1 MPDGGNSIVV
11 KVNNLCPDAGNPLCA
26 YPVGELFFSLSSF
39 LVGFFWGSTLGVVI
53 GVAGLRCWE
62 DY

>member
-26 YPVGELFFSLSSF
+26 YPVGEFSFSLSGF
-39 LVGFFWGSTLGVVI
+39 LVVFFWGNTLGVVI
-53 GVAGLRCWE
+53 CVGELKNWADC
-62 DY
+62 

>member
-1 MPDGGNSIVV
+1 MV

-39 LVGFFWGSTLGVVI
+39 LVVFFWGSPLGAVI
-53 GVAGLRCWE
+53 RFGELKDCE
-62 DY
+62 EY

>member
-39 LVGFFWGSTLGVVI
+39 LVVFFWGSPLGAVI
-53 GVAGLRCWE
+53 GFGELKDCE
-62 DY
+62 EY